1 MQENNKQTHST
12 KLEDHNKTGLLPFA
26 AQSCYL
32 SAGAGIPSPLMQF
45 AVY

>member
-1 MQENNKQTHST
+1 MQENNKQTHS
-12 KLEDHNKTGLLPFA
+12 KKIEYNNKTGLLPFT

-32 SAGAGIPSPLMQF
+32 SAAAGIPSLLMQF